1 MSKKE
6 SSLLIIISETRRS
19 VNLSTEERGA
29 ARYALR
35 AKVNI
40 CCKSVYKPN
49 VSHNHITEMA
59 LEPRWP
65 PRSPHEA
72 LLSSPS
78 GRRRLRQYQDR
89 TSPSPSPMK
98 KRPAMTEEE
107 EDEDC
112 EDEETLQLRLETLEA
127 RLKLKKLQQ
136 KKKLKAA
143 SKSFDKEGPT
153 GSRLV
158 SNDSVLAK
166 DWKNSTKERME
177 SLGIGVEVPVSPPRK
192 RAPAQEVRSP
202 GRVLLGIDKGLTGK
216 NISLRSYPNAQARVE
231 ADADPFTSTA
241 RRGAPRE
248 TILPSSRR
256 YLQEEHTSRPK
267 TFSERIAET
276 RQKDNDDRARQN
288 RLQKQRSTGFGIEQ
302 LELETL
308 RDAAASTATNSGK
321 PGLRP
326 MRDRGFSRTEV
337 LKSLNKTS
345 GNVFYKSRIISSGHS
360 NGHRDPLSSNAP
372 ASFRST
378 STNYNDA
385 GDASRPSQKVLRSTS
400 PSTQIARSHSPIA
413 EDPALFDP
421 FSRTHLCKRH
431 LPHPFLSKTLGRK
444 HISLIPEL
452 LATIKSP
459 DYTLPET
466 LENDFV
472 VFGIIAS
479 KSSPLSHKK
488 NHRSTSEGTT
498 SLQEATDSE
507 MNAQGKYMVFT
518 LTDLKW
524 SIDFYIF
531 TTAYTR
537 FWKLTPG
544 TLIAILN
551 PSIMPPPPGKAD
563 TGRFSLVLNSGDDT
577 ILEIGTS
584 QNLGWCKSIKKDGKP
599 CGSWVD
605 KKHTEYCEWHIDRVV
620 ESTRRGRMEVN
631 GMSAPYAPGG
641 KTGGRT
647 GFWGTGKIS
656 EKKEENGNKLL
667 KEGPQWDRGTSS
679 TYFINPMGRS
689 AAALI
694 DADSGGPMER
704 GGSKEERVRKR
715 LAERAREREIARKL
729 GEGGNGIGKEYL
741 RLRAAEV
748 GKTTLSTTSRST
760 TTLQGSSSNSKQNLP
775 PVDAS
780 SLGLLGNKA
789 TDVQLSPV
797 KKNFGQSLKR
807 KIPAAAVL
815 DDDAEQGGNPRSRK
829 KTRFVTEKGIRE
841 AGRESLGLGDGDED
855 GDDRQDSTTRPAK
868 TDAGPERVVNDLHDN
883 DNDDDNDDD
892 ELDIV

>member
-1 MSKKE
+1 M
-6 SSLLIIISETRRS
+6 I
-19 VNLSTEERGA
+19 
-29 ARYALR
+29 
-35 AKVNI
+35 
-40 CCKSVYKPN
+40 
-49 VSHNHITEMA
+49 
-59 LEPRWP
+59 
-65 PRSPHEA
+65 
-72 LLSSPS
+72 
-78 GRRRLRQYQDR
+78 
-89 TSPSPSPMK
+89 
-98 KRPAMTEEE
+98 EEE

-112 EDEETLQLRLETLEA
+112 EDEETLQLHVEALEA

-143 SKSFDKEGPT
+143 SKSFDNEGPT
-153 GSRLV
+153 GSLVV
-158 SNDSVLAK
+158 SNKPVVAK
-166 DWKNSTKERME
+166 NWKNLTKERME
-177 SLGIGVEVPVSPPRK
+177 SLGIGVEVPASPPRK
-192 RAPAQEVRSP
+192 HAPAQEVRSP

-216 NISLRSYPNAQARVE
+216 NVSLRRYPNAQARNK
-231 ADADPFTSTA
+231 ADADLFTSTA
-241 RRGAPRE
+241 RHGALRE
-248 TILPSSRR
+248 TVLPSSRK

-267 TFSERIAET
+267 TFSERIVET
-276 RQKDNDDRARQN
+276 RQRDNDDRARQN
-288 RLQKQRSTGFGIEQ
+288 RLQNQRSTGFGIEQ

-308 RDAAASTATNSGK
+308 RDAAASTATDSGK
-321 PGLRP
+321 PGLHP
-326 MRDRGFSRTEV
+326 MRDRGFSRAEV
-337 LKSLNKTS
+337 LKNLNKTS
-345 GNVFYKSRIISSGHS
+345 GSVFCKSRIISSGQS
-360 NGHRDPLSSNAP
+360 NGRRDRSSSNAP
-372 ASFRST
+372 ASFKST
-378 STNYNDA
+378 SINYNDA
-385 GDASRPSQKVLRSTS
+385 GDAPRPSQKVPRSTP
-400 PSTQIARSHSPIA
+400 PSTQIARSYSPIA

-431 LPHPFLSKTLGRK
+431 LPNFFLSKTLGRK

-488 NHRSTSEGTT
+488 AHRSTLEGTT

-507 MNAQGKYMVFT
+507 MNTQGKYMVFT

-584 QNLGWCKSIKKDGKP
+584 QNLGWCKSMKKDGKP

-605 KKHTEYCEWHIDRVV
+605 KKHAEYCEWHIDRVV
-620 ESTRRGRMEVN
+620 ESNRRGRMEVN

-647 GFWGTGKIS
+647 GFWGTGKTN

-679 TYFINPMGRS
+679 TYFINPIGRS

-704 GGSKEERVRKR
+704 GGRKEERVRKR

-748 GKTTLSTTSRST
+748 GKTTLSTSSRSKT
-760 TTLQGSSSNSKQNLP
+760 TIQGPSSNSEQNLP

-789 TDVQLSPV
+789 TNVQLSPI
-797 KKNFGQSLKR
+797 KKNFGQRLKR
-807 KIPAAAVL
+807 KFPAAAVL
-815 DDDAEQGGNPRSRK
+815 DNDVEHGGNPTNRK
-829 KTRFVTEKGIRE
+829 KTRFVTEKGIKE
-841 AGRESLGLGDGDED
+841 AGRESLGLGGGDED
-855 GDDRQDSTTRPAK
+855 GDNRKDVLTRPARLN
-868 TDAGPERVVNDLHDN
+868 AELEHVVNEIHDN
-883 DNDDDNDDD
+883 DDDD

>member
-1 MSKKE
+1 M
-6 SSLLIIISETRRS
+6 
-19 VNLSTEERGA
+19 
-29 ARYALR
+29 
-35 AKVNI
+35 
-40 CCKSVYKPN
+40 
-49 VSHNHITEMA
+49 TEMA
-59 LEPRWP
+59 SGPRWP

-98 KRPAMTEEE
+98 KRRAKIEEE

-112 EDEETLQLRLETLEA
+112 EDEETLQLRLEALEA
-127 RLKLKKLQQ
+127 RLKLRKLQQ
-136 KKKLKAA
+136 KKKKLKAA
-143 SKSFDKEGPT
+143 GKGLDNEGPP
-153 GSRLV
+153 GSRV
-158 SNDSVLAK
+158 ASNNDPVLAK
-166 DWKNSTKERME
+166 DWKKLTMERME
-177 SLGIGVEVPVSPPRK
+177 SLGIGVEVPASPPRK
-192 RAPAQEVRSP
+192 HAPAQEVRSP

-216 NISLRSYPNAQARVE
+216 NVSLRRYPNAQTRDKS
-231 ADADPFTSTA
+231 DADPFTSTV

-248 TILPSSRR
+248 SILPSSRKD
-256 YLQEEHTSRPK
+256 LQEEHTSRPK

-276 RQKDNDDRARQN
+276 RQKDKDDRARQT

-302 LELETL
+302 RELDAL
-308 RDAAASTATNSGK
+308 MAAAASTATYSGK
-321 PGLRP
+321 PGFHS
-326 MRDRGFSRTEV
+326 MRDRDFSRDEV

-345 GNVFYKSRIISSGHS
+345 GSLSYKSRIISGGHS
-360 NGHRDPLSSNAP
+360 NGRRDPSPSNAP
-372 ASFRST
+372 GSFRST
-378 STNYNDA
+378 SVNYNDA
-385 GDASRPSQKVLRSTS
+385 EDAPQPSQKVIRSVS
-400 PSTQIARSHSPIA
+400 PPTQTARSHSPTA
-413 EDPALFDP
+413 EDPSLFDP
-421 FSRTHLCKRH
+421 FSRTHLSKRH
-431 LPHPFLSKTLGRK
+431 LPHPFLLKTLGRK
-444 HISLIPEL
+444 HVSLIPEL

-488 NHRSTSEGTT
+488 AHRNTSEGTT

-551 PSIMPPPPGKAD
+551 PTIMPPRPGKAD

-584 QNLGWCKSIKKDGKP
+584 QDLGWCKSVKKDGKP

-647 GFWGTGKIS
+647 GFWGTGK
-656 EKKEENGNKLL
+656 KNEENGNKLL
-667 KEGPQWDRGTSS
+667 KEGAQWDRGTSS
-679 TYFINPMGRS
+679 TYFINPIGRS

-715 LAERAREREIARKL
+715 LAERAREKEIARKL

-741 RLRAAEV
+741 RLRAAEGV
-748 GKTTLSTTSRST
+748 KTTSTTSRST
-760 TTLQGSSSNSKQNLP
+760 TALQGFSSNSDQNLP

-789 TDVQLSPV
+789 TNVQLSPI

-807 KIPAAAVL
+807 KIPAASVL
-815 DDDAEQGGNPRSRK
+815 DDADGDNDAEQRGTRSRK

-841 AGRESLGLGDGDED
+841 AGRDSLGLG
-855 GDDRQDSTTRPAK
+855 GDDGNDSQGAAVRPARLN
-868 TDAGPERVVNDLHDN
+868 DEHERVANDIY
-883 DNDDDNDDD
+883 DDDDD

>member
-1 MSKKE
+1 M
-6 SSLLIIISETRRS
+6 
-19 VNLSTEERGA
+19 
-29 ARYALR
+29 
-35 AKVNI
+35 
-40 CCKSVYKPN
+40 
-49 VSHNHITEMA
+49 TEMSS
-59 LEPRWP
+59 EPRWP

-98 KRPAMTEEE
+98 KRRATIEEE
-107 EDEDC
+107 EDDEDC
-112 EDEETLQLRLETLEA
+112 EDEETLQLRLEALEA

-136 KKKLKAA
+136 KKKLKTAGK
-143 SKSFDKEGPT
+143 SKDNEGPT
-153 GSRLV
+153 GSHV
-158 SNDSVLAK
+158 ASNDDPRLTK
-166 DWKNSTKERME
+166 NWKISTKERIE
-177 SLGIGVEVPVSPPRK
+177 SLGIGVEVPASPPRK
-192 RAPAQEVRSP
+192 HAPAQEVRSP

-216 NISLRSYPNAQARVE
+216 NVSLRRYPNAQTRDR
-231 ADADPFTSTA
+231 ADVDPFTSTA

-248 TILPSSRR
+248 PISQSSRR
-256 YLQEEHTSRPK
+256 DLQEVHTPRPK

-276 RQKDNDDRARQN
+276 RQKDKDDRARQN

-302 LELETL
+302 RQLEAFK
-308 RDAAASTATNSGK
+308 DAAASTATDSST
-321 PGLRP
+321 PGFHS
-326 MRDRGFSRTEV
+326 MSNRGFSRDEV

-345 GNVFYKSRIISSGHS
+345 GNLSFKSRIISSGYP
-360 NGHRDPLSSNAP
+360 NGCRDPSPSNAP
-372 ASFRST
+372 ASFRSA
-378 STNYNDA
+378 SVKYNDTENA
-385 GDASRPSQKVLRSTS
+385 PRPSQRVIRPVPPPAQT
-400 PSTQIARSHSPIA
+400 ARFHSPVA
-413 EDPALFDP
+413 EDPSLFDP
-421 FSRTHLCKRH
+421 FSRTHLSKRH
-431 LPHPFLSKTLGRK
+431 LPHPFLSETLSRK
-444 HISLIPEL
+444 HVSLIPEL

-459 DYTLPET
+459 DYSLPET

-488 NHRSTSEGTT
+488 AHRSTSEGST

-524 SIDFYIF
+524 SMDFYIF

-584 QNLGWCKSIKKDGKP
+584 QDLGWCKSFKKDGKP

-605 KKHTEYCEWHIDRVV
+605 KKHTEYCEWHVDRVV

-647 GFWGTGKIS
+647 GFWGTAKNNDKKD
-656 EKKEENGNKLL
+656 EKGNKLL
-667 KEGPQWDRGTSS
+667 KEGPQWDRGTLS
-679 TYFINPMGRS
+679 TYFINPIGRT

-741 RLRAAEV
+741 RLRAAEEL
-748 GKTTLSTTSRST
+748 KTSSTTSPST
-760 TTLQGSSSNSKQNLP
+760 TTLQGSSSNSDRTFP
-775 PVDAS
+775 PLDAS

-789 TDVQLSPV
+789 TDVQLSPIR
-797 KKNFGQSLKR
+797 KNFGQSLKR
-807 KIPAAAVL
+807 KFPAAAVL
-815 DDDAEQGGNPRSRK
+815 DHADDDVGAEQERARSRK

-841 AGRESLGLGDGDED
+841 AGRDSLGLGSDD
-855 GDDRQDSTTRPAK
+855 GDDRQELVVRPARL
-868 TDAGPERVVNDLHDN
+868 DEEHEHIANEVNGDIY
-883 DNDDDNDDD
+883 DDEDDD

>member
-1 MSKKE
+1 M
-6 SSLLIIISETRRS
+6 
-19 VNLSTEERGA
+19 
-29 ARYALR
+29 Y
-35 AKVNI
+35 
-40 CCKSVYKPN
+40 VYKPK
-49 VSHNHITEMA
+49 VSHNYTTEMA

-98 KRPAMTEEE
+98 KQPAMME
-107 EDEDC
+107 EDDEDY
-112 EDEETLQLRLETLEA
+112 EDEETLQLRLETLET
-127 RLKLKKLQQ
+127 RLKLKRLQQ

-143 SKSFDKEGPT
+143 SKSFDNEGST
-153 GSRLV
+153 GFRVV
-158 SNDSVLAK
+158 SNDPVLAK
-166 DWKNSTKERME
+166 NWKNSTKDRME

-192 RAPAQEVRSP
+192 HALAQEVRSP
-202 GRVLLGIDKGLTGK
+202 GRVKLGIDKGLTGK
-216 NISLRSYPNAQARVE
+216 NISLRSYPSAQARDE
-231 ADADPFTSTA
+231 ADADPFTGTS
-241 RRGAPRE
+241 RVGAPGK

-256 YLQEEHTSRPK
+256 YVQEERTSRPK

-276 RQKDNDDRARQN
+276 RQKDIDDMARQN
-288 RLQKQRSTGFGIEQ
+288 RLQKQRSTGFGIDQ
-302 LELETL
+302 QKLETL
-308 RDAAASTATNSGK
+308 RDATASTATDSGK
-321 PGLRP
+321 PDLPP
-326 MRDRGFSRTEV
+326 MRDRGFSRAEV
-337 LKSLNKTS
+337 LKNINKTS
-345 GNVFYKSRIISSGHS
+345 GDALYKSRIISSGHN
-360 NGHRDPLSSNAP
+360 NGRCDPLSSNAP
-372 ASFRST
+372 ATIKST
-378 STNYNDA
+378 SIYYNDA
-385 GDASRPSQKVLRSTS
+385 GEVPRPIQKVLRSTS
-400 PSTQIARSHSPIA
+400 PSTQTGRSHSPIA
-413 EDPALFDP
+413 EDSTLFDP
-421 FSRTHLCKRH
+421 FSKTHLCKRH
-431 LPHPFLSKTLGRK
+431 IPHPFLSKTLGRK

-466 LENDFV
+466 LESDFV

-488 NHRSTSEGTT
+488 THRSISTGTT
-498 SLQEATDSE
+498 SLQEATESE
-507 MNAQGKYMVFT
+507 MNSQGKYMVFT

-531 TTAYTR
+531 ATAYTR

-577 ILEIGTS
+577 IIEIGTS
-584 QNLGWCKSIKKDGKP
+584 QNLGWCKSIKKDGKT

-647 GFWGTGKIS
+647 GFWGTGKRN

-667 KEGPQWDRGTSS
+667 KEGPQWDRSTSS
-679 TYFINPMGRS
+679 TYFVNPIGRS

-715 LAERAREREIARKL
+715 LAERAREKEIARKL

-741 RLRAAEV
+741 RLRADEV
-748 GKTTLSTTSRST
+748 DKTTLSTTSRST
-760 TTLQGSSSNSKQNLP
+760 NPLQGSSANSNQNLP
-775 PVDAS
+775 PVDAL

-789 TDVQLSPV
+789 TNVQLSPV
-797 KKNFGQSLKR
+797 KKNIGQSLKR
-807 KIPAAAVL
+807 KFPAAAVL
-815 DDDAEQGGNPRSRK
+815 DDDAEQGGNARSKK

-841 AGRESLGLGDGDED
+841 AGRESVGLGGGDED
-855 GDDRQDSTTRPAK
+855 KDGDDNQDLPRKPDK
-868 TDAGPERVVNDLHDN
+868 MDAEPERVVDGFHDDKN
-883 DNDDDNDDD
+883 NKNSNNNDDFDDDFDDDDD

>member
-1 MSKKE
+1 M
-6 SSLLIIISETRRS
+6 
-19 VNLSTEERGA
+19 
-29 ARYALR
+29 
-35 AKVNI
+35 
-40 CCKSVYKPN
+40 
-49 VSHNHITEMA
+49 TEMA
-59 LEPRWP
+59 SEPRWP

-72 LLSSPS
+72 LISSPS

-98 KRPAMTEEE
+98 KRRAKIEEE

-112 EDEETLQLRLETLEA
+112 EDEETLKLRLEALEA
-127 RLKLKKLQQ
+127 RLKLRELQQ
-136 KKKLKAA
+136 KKKLKTV
-143 SKSFDKEGPT
+143 SKSLDNEGSP
-153 GSRLV
+153 GSRV
-158 SNDSVLAK
+158 ASNDDPVLAK
-166 DWKNSTKERME
+166 NWKRLTKERME
-177 SLGIGVEVPVSPPRK
+177 SLGIGVEVPASPPRK
-192 RAPAQEVRSP
+192 HAPAQEVRSP
-202 GRVLLGIDKGLTGK
+202 GRVQLGIDKGLTGK
-216 NISLRSYPNAQARVE
+216 NVSLRRYPNAQTKDK
-231 ADADPFTSTA
+231 ADVDPFTSTA

-248 TILPSSRR
+248 TILPSSLKH
-256 YLQEEHTSRPK
+256 LQGEHTSRPK

-302 LELETL
+302 RELEAL
-308 RDAAASTATNSGK
+308 RDAAASAATDSGK
-321 PGLRP
+321 PGFHS
-326 MRDRGFSRTEV
+326 MRDRGFSRDEV

-345 GNVFYKSRIISSGHS
+345 GILSYDSRIISGGHS
-360 NGHRDPLSSNAP
+360 KGRLDRSPSNAP
-372 ASFRST
+372 TSFKST
-378 STNYNDA
+378 SVNYNDA
-385 GDASRPSQKVLRSTS
+385 EDAPRPSQNVIRSVS
-400 PSTQIARSHSPIA
+400 PPTQPARSHSSSV
-413 EDPALFDP
+413 EDPSLFDP
-421 FSRTHLCKRH
+421 FSRTHLSKRH

-444 HISLIPEL
+444 HVSLIPEL

-488 NHRSTSEGTT
+488 SHRSTSDGTT

-524 SIDFYIF
+524 SLDFYIF

-544 TLIAILN
+544 SLIAILN
-551 PSIMPPPPGKAD
+551 PSIMPPPPGKVD

-584 QNLGWCKSIKKDGKP
+584 QDLGWCKSIKKDGKP

-647 GFWGTGKIS
+647 GFWGTGKKND
-656 EKKEENGNKLL
+656 KKEENGNKLL

-679 TYFINPMGRS
+679 TYFINPIGRS

-741 RLRAAEV
+741 RLRAAEGV
-748 GKTTLSTTSRST
+748 KTTFTTSRST
-760 TTLQGSSSNSKQNLP
+760 ITLQGSSSNSDQTLP

-789 TDVQLSPV
+789 SNVQLSPI
-797 KKNFGQSLKR
+797 KKSFGQSLKR

-815 DDDAEQGGNPRSRK
+815 DDADDDTEQGGVRSRK

-841 AGRESLGLGDGDED
+841 AGRDSLGLGDDD
-855 GDDRQDSTTRPAK
+855 GDDRQEVVVRPARL
-868 TDAGPERVVNDLHDN
+868 DDEHEHVANDIYDN
-883 DNDDDNDDD
+883 YDDDDDD

>member
-1 MSKKE
+1 M
-6 SSLLIIISETRRS
+6 
-19 VNLSTEERGA
+19 
-29 ARYALR
+29 
-35 AKVNI
+35 
-40 CCKSVYKPN
+40 
-49 VSHNHITEMA
+49 TEMA
-59 LEPRWP
+59 SEPRWP

-98 KRPAMTEEE
+98 KRRAKIEEE

-112 EDEETLQLRLETLEA
+112 EDEETLKLRLEALEA
-127 RLKLKKLQQ
+127 RLKLRRLQQ
-136 KKKLKAA
+136 KKKLKTVG
-143 SKSFDKEGPT
+143 KSLDNEGPP
-153 GSRLV
+153 GSRV
-158 SNDSVLAK
+158 ASNDDPVLAK
-166 DWKNSTKERME
+166 NWKRLTKERME
-177 SLGIGVEVPVSPPRK
+177 SLGIGVEVPASPPRK
-192 RAPAQEVRSP
+192 HAPAPEVRSP
-202 GRVLLGIDKGLTGK
+202 GRVQLGIDKGLTGK
-216 NISLRSYPNAQARVE
+216 NVSLRRYPNAQTKDK
-231 ADADPFTSTA
+231 ADVDPFTSTA

-248 TILPSSRR
+248 TILPSSLKH
-256 YLQEEHTSRPK
+256 LQGEHTSRPK

-302 LELETL
+302 RELEAL
-308 RDAAASTATNSGK
+308 RDAAASAETDSGK
-321 PGLRP
+321 PGFHS
-326 MRDRGFSRTEV
+326 MRDRGFSRDEV
-337 LKSLNKTS
+337 LESLNKMS
-345 GNVFYKSRIISSGHS
+345 GILSYDSRIISGGHS
-360 NGHRDPLSSNAP
+360 KGRLDRSPSNAP
-372 ASFRST
+372 TSFKSVK
-378 STNYNDA
+378 YNDTE
-385 GDASRPSQKVLRSTS
+385 DAPRPSQNVIRSVS
-400 PSTQIARSHSPIA
+400 PPTQTARSHSPSA
-413 EDPALFDP
+413 EDPSLFDP
-421 FSRTHLCKRH
+421 FSRTHLSKRH

-444 HISLIPEL
+444 HVSLIPEL

-459 DYTLPET
+459 DYSLPET

-488 NHRSTSEGTT
+488 SHRSTSEGTT

-551 PSIMPPPPGKAD
+551 PSIMPPPPGKVD

-584 QNLGWCKSIKKDGKP
+584 QDLGWCKSIKKDGKP

-605 KKHTEYCEWHIDRVV
+605 KKHTEYCEWHIDRVI

-647 GFWGTGKIS
+647 GFWGTGKKND
-656 EKKEENGNKLL
+656 KKEENGNKLL
-667 KEGPQWDRGTSS
+667 KEGRQWDRGTSS
-679 TYFINPMGRS
+679 TYFINPIGRS

-741 RLRAAEV
+741 RLRAAEGV
-748 GKTTLSTTSRST
+748 KTTSTTSRST
-760 TTLQGSSSNSKQNLP
+760 STLQGSSSNSDQTLP

-789 TDVQLSPV
+789 SNVQLSPI
-797 KKNFGQSLKR
+797 KKNFGKSLKR

-815 DDDAEQGGNPRSRK
+815 DDADDDTEQGGVRSRK

-841 AGRESLGLGDGDED
+841 AGRDSLGLGDDD
-855 GDDRQDSTTRPAK
+855 GDDRQEVVVRPARL
-868 TDAGPERVVNDLHDN
+868 DDEHEHVANDIYDN
-883 DNDDDNDDD
+883 YDDDDDDD

>member
-1 MSKKE
+1 MAPRDRF
-6 SSLLIIISETRRS
+6 T
-19 VNLSTEERGA
+19 V
-29 ARYALR
+29 
-35 AKVNI
+35 
-40 CCKSVYKPN
+40 KPN
-49 VSHNHITEMA
+49 LCKYEYKLNVSREPITEMA
-59 LEPRWP
+59 SEPRWP
-65 PRSPHEA
+65 PRSSHEA

-78 GRRRLRQYQDR
+78 GRRRLRQYQYQDR
-89 TSPSPSPMK
+89 TSPSPSPIK
-98 KRPAMTEEE
+98 KRPAMIEEE

-112 EDEETLQLRLETLEA
+112 EDEETLQLRVEALEA

-143 SKSFDKEGPT
+143 SKSVDNEGPT
-153 GSRLV
+153 GSRVV
-158 SNDSVLAK
+158 SNDLVPAK
-166 DWKNSTKERME
+166 NWKKLTEERIE
-177 SLGIGVEVPVSPPRK
+177 SLGIGVEVPASPPRK
-192 RAPAQEVRSP
+192 HAPAQEARSP
-202 GRVLLGIDKGLTGK
+202 GRILLGIDKGLTGK
-216 NISLRSYPNAQARVE
+216 NVSLRRYPNAQARDK
-231 ADADPFTSTA
+231 ADADPFISTV
-241 RRGAPRE
+241 RLGAPRE
-248 TILPSSRR
+248 TILP
-256 YLQEEHTSRPK
+256 YTSRPK

-276 RQKDNDDRARQN
+276 RQKDKDDRARQN
-288 RLQKQRSTGFGIEQ
+288 RLQKQRSTGFGIEH
-302 LELETL
+302 LELGAL
-308 RDAAASTATNSGK
+308 RDTAASTAIDSGK
-321 PGLRP
+321 PGLHS
-326 MRDRGFSRTEV
+326 MRVRGFSRDEV

-345 GNVFYKSRIISSGHS
+345 ESGLYKSSIISSAHG
-360 NGHRDPLSSNAP
+360 NGRRDLSLSNAP
-372 ASFRST
+372 TFFQST
-378 STNYNDA
+378 SVNYNDA
-385 GDASRPSQKVLRSTS
+385 GDAPRPSQKVMRSVS

-431 LPHPFLSKTLGRK
+431 LPHPFLSTTLGRK

-459 DYTLPET
+459 DYTLPEA

-488 NHRSTSEGTT
+488 THRSKSEGTT

-507 MNAQGKYMVFT
+507 MNTQGKYMVFT

-551 PSIMPPPPGKAD
+551 PSIMPPPPGKGD

-620 ESTRRGRMEVN
+620 ETTRRGRMEVN

-647 GFWGTGKIS
+647 GFWGTGKKN

-667 KEGPQWDRGTSS
+667 KEGPQWDRGTTS
-679 TYFINPMGRS
+679 TYFINPIGRN

-704 GGSKEERVRKR
+704 GGSKEEKVRKR
-715 LAERAREREIARKL
+715 LAERAREKEIARKL

-741 RLRAAEV
+741 RLRAADV
-748 GKTTLSTTSRST
+748 GTTTLSTTSRSA
-760 TTLQGSSSNSKQNLP
+760 TTLQGSSSNSNTNLP

-789 TDVQLSPV
+789 ANVQLSPL

-807 KIPAAAVL
+807 KIPAGTVL
-815 DDDAEQGGNPRSRK
+815 DDEFDDGDAEKGGNPRSRK
-829 KTRFVTEKGIRE
+829 ITRFVTEKGIRE
-841 AGRESLGLGDGDED
+841 AGRESLGLGDDDEN
-855 GDDRQDSTTRPAK
+855 GDDRQDVVTTPARL
-868 TDAGPERVVNDLHDN
+868 DAESERVGNDF
-883 DNDDDNDDD
+883 DDKDDDDD
-892 ELDIV
+892 ELEIV

>member
-1 MSKKE
+1 
-6 SSLLIIISETRRS
+6 
-19 VNLSTEERGA
+19 
-29 ARYALR
+29 
-35 AKVNI
+35 
-40 CCKSVYKPN
+40 
-49 VSHNHITEMA
+49 MA

-98 KRPAMTEEE
+98 KRPATIEE
-107 EDEDC
+107 EDEDF

-127 RLKLKKLQQ
+127 RLKLKRLQQ
-136 KKKLKAA
+136 KKKKLKAA
-143 SKSFDKEGPT
+143 STYKNFDNEGST
-153 GSRLV
+153 GFRVV
-158 SNDSVLAK
+158 SNDPLLAK
-166 DWKNSTKERME
+166 NWKNSTKERME

-192 RAPAQEVRSP
+192 HAPAQEVRSP
-202 GRVLLGIDKGLTGK
+202 GRVILGIDKGLTGK
-216 NISLRSYPNAQARVE
+216 NISLRSYPSAQARDE
-231 ADADPFTSTA
+231 ADADPFTGTA
-241 RRGAPRE
+241 RLGAPRE

-256 YLQEEHTSRPK
+256 YVQEECTSRPK

-276 RQKDNDDRARQN
+276 RQKDIDDRTRQN

-302 LELETL
+302 QKLETL
-308 RDAAASTATNSGK
+308 RDAAASTATDSGK
-321 PGLRP
+321 PGLPP
-326 MRDRGFSRTEV
+326 MRDRGFSRDEV
-337 LKSLNKTS
+337 LKNLNKTS
-345 GNVFYKSRIISSGHS
+345 GNVLYKSRIISSGHN
-360 NGHRDPLSSNAP
+360 NGRRDPLSSNAP
-372 ASFRST
+372 ASFKSA
-378 STNYNDA
+378 SINYNDA
-385 GDASRPSQKVLRSTS
+385 GDFPRPSQKVLRATS

-413 EDPALFDP
+413 EDSALFDP
-421 FSRTHLCKRH
+421 FSKTHLCKRH
-431 LPHPFLSKTLGRK
+431 IPHPFLSKTLGRK

-488 NHRSTSEGTT
+488 THRSVSEGTT
-498 SLQEATDSE
+498 SLQEATESE
-507 MNAQGKYMVFT
+507 MNSQGKYMVFT

-599 CGSWVD
+599 CSSWVD
-605 KKHTEYCEWHIDRVV
+605 KKHAEYCEWHIDRVV

-647 GFWGTGKIS
+647 GFWGTGKRN

-667 KEGPQWDRGTSS
+667 KEGPQWDRSSSS
-679 TYFINPMGRS
+679 TYFINPIGRS

-748 GKTTLSTTSRST
+748 GKTTLSTASRSNT
-760 TTLQGSSSNSKQNLP
+760 PLQGSSANSKQNLP

-789 TDVQLSPV
+789 TNVQLSPI
-797 KKNFGQSLKR
+797 KKNTGQGLKR
-807 KIPAAAVL
+807 KTYAAAVL

-841 AGRESLGLGDGDED
+841 AGRESSVGLGGDDEDEDED
-855 GDDRQDSTTRPAK
+855 GDDRQDLIIKPAK
-868 TDAGPERVVNDLHDN
+868 LDAEPERVVNDFHDN
-883 DNDDDNDDD
+883 KNNNDGDDDDND

>member
-1 MSKKE
+1 M
-6 SSLLIIISETRRS
+6 
-19 VNLSTEERGA
+19 
-29 ARYALR
+29 
-35 AKVNI
+35 
-40 CCKSVYKPN
+40 
-49 VSHNHITEMA
+49 TEMA

-98 KRPAMTEEE
+98 KRGAKIEEE

-112 EDEETLQLRLETLEA
+112 EDEEILELRLEALEA

-136 KKKLKAA
+136 KKKLKTVG
-143 SKSFDKEGPT
+143 KSLDDEGLP
-153 GSRLV
+153 GSRV
-158 SNDSVLAK
+158 ASNDDPVLAK
-166 DWKNSTKERME
+166 NWKKLTKERME
-177 SLGIGVEVPVSPPRK
+177 SLGIGVEVPASPPRK
-192 RAPAQEVRSP
+192 HAPAQEVRSP
-202 GRVLLGIDKGLTGK
+202 GRVQLGIDKGLTGK
-216 NISLRSYPNAQARVE
+216 NVSLRGCPNAQTRDK
-231 ADADPFTSTA
+231 ADVDPFTSTV
-241 RRGAPRE
+241 RRRASRK
-248 TILPSSRR
+248 TILPFSRKD
-256 YLQEEHTSRPK
+256 LQEEHTSRPK

-302 LELETL
+302 RELEAL
-308 RDAAASTATNSGK
+308 RDAAASTATDSGK
-321 PGLRP
+321 PGFHSI
-326 MRDRGFSRTEV
+326 RDRGFSRDEV

-345 GNVFYKSRIISSGHS
+345 GSLSYDGRIISGGHS
-360 NGHRDPLSSNAP
+360 KGRRDLSPSNAP
-372 ASFRST
+372 ISFKST
-378 STNYNDA
+378 SVNYNDTE
-385 GDASRPSQKVLRSTS
+385 DAPRPSQNVIRPVS
-400 PSTQIARSHSPIA
+400 PPTQIARSHCPIA
-413 EDPALFDP
+413 EDPSLFDP
-421 FSRTHLCKRH
+421 FSRTHLSKRH

-444 HISLIPEL
+444 HVCLIPEL

-459 DYTLPET
+459 DYALPGI

-488 NHRSTSEGTT
+488 AHRSTSEGTT

-551 PSIMPPPPGKAD
+551 PSIMPPPPGKVD

-584 QNLGWCKSIKKDGKP
+584 QDLGWCKSTKKDGKP

-641 KTGGRT
+641 KSGGRT
-647 GFWGTGKIS
+647 GFWGTGKKND
-656 EKKEENGNKLL
+656 KKEGNGNKLL

-679 TYFINPMGRS
+679 TYFINPIGRS

-741 RLRAAEV
+741 RLRAAEEV
-748 GKTTLSTTSRST
+748 KTTSTTSRST
-760 TTLQGSSSNSKQNLP
+760 ITLQGSFSNSDQTLP

-789 TDVQLSPV
+789 SNVQLSPI
-797 KKNFGQSLKR
+797 KKNFGHSLKR
-807 KIPAAAVL
+807 KTPAAAVL
-815 DDDAEQGGNPRSRK
+815 DDADDDTEQGGVRSRK

-841 AGRESLGLGDGDED
+841 AGMDSLGLGDDD
-855 GDDRQDSTTRPAK
+855 GDDRQESVARPARL
-868 TDAGPERVVNDLHDN
+868 DDEHEHVANDIHD
-883 DNDDDNDDD
+883 DYDDDDDD

>member
-1 MSKKE
+1 
-6 SSLLIIISETRRS
+6 
-19 VNLSTEERGA
+19 
-29 ARYALR
+29 
-35 AKVNI
+35 
-40 CCKSVYKPN
+40 
-49 VSHNHITEMA
+49 
-59 LEPRWP
+59 
-65 PRSPHEA
+65 
-72 LLSSPS
+72 
-78 GRRRLRQYQDR
+78 
-89 TSPSPSPMK
+89 MK
-98 KRPAMTEEE
+98 KRPAMIEE
-107 EDEDC
+107 EDEDY
-112 EDEETLQLRLETLEA
+112 EDEETLQLRLETLET

-143 SKSFDKEGPT
+143 NKSIDNNEGPT
-153 GSRLV
+153 GSRMV
-158 SNDSVLAK
+158 SRDPLLAK
-166 DWKNSTKERME
+166 NWKNSTKERME
-177 SLGIGVEVPVSPPRK
+177 SLSLGIGVEVPVSPPRK
-192 RAPAQEVRSP
+192 HAPAEEVRSP

-216 NISLRSYPNAQARVE
+216 NISLRSYPNAQARDE
-231 ADADPFTSTA
+231 ADADPFTSTT

-248 TILPSSRR
+248 TTLLSSRR
-256 YLQEEHTSRPK
+256 YSLEEHTSRPK

-276 RQKDNDDRARQN
+276 RQKEIDDRARQN

-302 LELETL
+302 LELDSL
-308 RDAAASTATNSGK
+308 RDAAASIATDSGK

-326 MRDRGFSRTEV
+326 MRNRGFSRAEV

-360 NGHRDPLSSNAP
+360 NGRRDPLSSNAP
-372 ASFRST
+372 ASFKST
-378 STNYNDA
+378 SINYNDA
-385 GDASRPSQKVLRSTS
+385 GDAPRPSQKVLRSTS
-400 PSTQIARSHSPIA
+400 PSTQIARSHSPIP
-413 EDPALFDP
+413 EDSALFDP

-431 LPHPFLSKTLGRK
+431 LPHPFLSKTLGAK

-498 SLQEATDSE
+498 SLQEAADSE

-584 QNLGWCKSIKKDGKP
+584 QDLGWCKSIKKDGKP

-631 GMSAPYAPGG
+631 GMSVPYAPGG

-647 GFWGTGKIS
+647 GFWGTGKIN

-679 TYFINPMGRS
+679 TYFINPIGRS

-694 DADSGGPMER
+694 DTDSGGPMER

-741 RLRAAEV
+741 RLRADEV

-760 TTLQGSSSNSKQNLP
+760 TVQGSSSNSKQNLP

-789 TDVQLSPV
+789 TNVQLSPI

-807 KIPAAAVL
+807 KISAAAVL
-815 DDDAEQGGNPRSRK
+815 DDDAEQGENPRSRK

-841 AGRESLGLGDGDED
+841 AGRESLGLGGGDED
-855 GDDRQDSTTRPAK
+855 GDDSQDLKKKPAEM
-868 TDAGPERVVNDLHDN
+868 DAEPERVVTEFHDNDN
-883 DNDDDNDDD
+883 DNDDD
-892 ELDIV
+892 ELEIV

>member
-1 MSKKE
+1 M
-6 SSLLIIISETRRS
+6 
-19 VNLSTEERGA
+19 
-29 ARYALR
+29 
-35 AKVNI
+35 
-40 CCKSVYKPN
+40 
-49 VSHNHITEMA
+49 TEMA
-59 LEPRWP
+59 SGPRWP

-98 KRPAMTEEE
+98 KRRAKIEEE

-112 EDEETLQLRLETLEA
+112 EDEETLQLRLEALEA

-136 KKKLKAA
+136 KKKKLKAA
-143 SKSFDKEGPT
+143 GKGLDNEGPP
-153 GSRLV
+153 GSRV
-158 SNDSVLAK
+158 ASNNDPVLAK
-166 DWKNSTKERME
+166 DWKKLTMERME
-177 SLGIGVEVPVSPPRK
+177 SLGIGVEVPASPPRK
-192 RAPAQEVRSP
+192 HAPAQEVRSP

-216 NISLRSYPNAQARVE
+216 NVSLRRYPNAQTRDKSDV
-231 ADADPFTSTA
+231 DPFTSTV

-248 TILPSSRR
+248 SILPSSRKD
-256 YLQEEHTSRPK
+256 LQEEHTSRPK

-276 RQKDNDDRARQN
+276 RQKDKDDRARQN
-288 RLQKQRSTGFGIEQ
+288 RLQKQRSTGFGIERR
-302 LELETL
+302 ELDAL
-308 RDAAASTATNSGK
+308 MAAAASTATYSGK
-321 PGLRP
+321 PGFHS
-326 MRDRGFSRTEV
+326 MRDRDFSRDEV

-345 GNVFYKSRIISSGHS
+345 GSLSYKSRIISGGHS
-360 NGHRDPLSSNAP
+360 NGRREPSPSNAP
-372 ASFRST
+372 GSFRST
-378 STNYNDA
+378 SVNYNDA
-385 GDASRPSQKVLRSTS
+385 EDAPQPSQKLIRSVS
-400 PSTQIARSHSPIA
+400 PPTQTARSHSPTA
-413 EDPALFDP
+413 EDPSLFDP
-421 FSRTHLCKRH
+421 FSRTHLSKRH
-431 LPHPFLSKTLGRK
+431 LPHPFLLKTLGRK
-444 HISLIPEL
+444 HVSLIPEL

-488 NHRSTSEGTT
+488 AHRSTSEGTT

-537 FWKLTPG
+537 FWKLTAG

-551 PSIMPPPPGKAD
+551 PSIMPPRPGKAD

-584 QNLGWCKSIKKDGKP
+584 QDLGWCKSVKKDGKP

-647 GFWGTGKIS
+647 GFWGTGK
-656 EKKEENGNKLL
+656 KNEENGNKLL
-667 KEGPQWDRGTSS
+667 KEGAQWDRGTSS
-679 TYFINPMGRS
+679 TYFINPIGRS

-715 LAERAREREIARKL
+715 LAERAREKEIARKL

-741 RLRAAEV
+741 RLRAAEGV
-748 GKTTLSTTSRST
+748 KTTSTTSRST
-760 TTLQGSSSNSKQNLP
+760 TTLQGFSSNSDQNLP

-789 TDVQLSPV
+789 TNVQLSPI
-797 KKNFGQSLKR
+797 KKNFGQTLKR
-807 KIPAAAVL
+807 KIPAASVL
-815 DDDAEQGGNPRSRK
+815 DDADDDNDAEQGGTRSRK

-841 AGRESLGLGDGDED
+841 AGRDSLGLG
-855 GDDRQDSTTRPAK
+855 GDDGNDSQGAAVRPARL
-868 TDAGPERVVNDLHDN
+868 DDEHERVANDIY
-883 DNDDDNDDD
+883 DDDDD

>member
-1 MSKKE
+1 MTVRKSFNGR
-6 SSLLIIISETRRS
+6 TWRRAMGGF
-19 VNLSTEERGA
+19 THCR
-29 ARYALR
+29 
-35 AKVNI
+35 
-40 CCKSVYKPN
+40 CKYVLPLYKPN
-49 VSHNHITEMA
+49 VPRYLIKEMA
-59 LEPRWP
+59 SEPRWP

-78 GRRRLRQYQDR
+78 GRRRLRQDQDR

-98 KRPAMTEEE
+98 KRPAMIEEE
-107 EDEDC
+107 ED
-112 EDEETLQLRLETLEA
+112 EDEETLQLRLEALEA

-143 SKSFDKEGPT
+143 SKSFDNEGPT
-153 GSRLV
+153 GSRVV
-158 SNDSVLAK
+158 SNDPGLAK
-166 DWKNSTKERME
+166 NWKTLTKERIE
-177 SLGIGVEVPVSPPRK
+177 SLGIAVEVPASPPRK
-192 RAPAQEVRSP
+192 HAPAQEVRSP

-216 NISLRSYPNAQARVE
+216 NVSLRRYPDAQARDK
-231 ADADPFTSTA
+231 ADADPFTSTV
-241 RRGAPRE
+241 RRGAPKE
-248 TILPSSRR
+248 TILP
-256 YLQEEHTSRPK
+256 YTSRPK
-267 TFSERIAET
+267 TFSERIAES
-276 RQKDNDDRARQN
+276 RQKDKDDWARQK
-288 RLQKQRSTGFGIEQ
+288 RLQKQRSLGFGIEQ
-302 LELETL
+302 LELGAL
-308 RDAAASTATNSGK
+308 RAAASTTTDSGK
-321 PGLRP
+321 PSLNS
-326 MRDRGFSRTEV
+326 MRDSGFSRDEV
-337 LKSLNKTS
+337 LKSLNKTTGS
-345 GNVFYKSRIISSGHS
+345 GFYKSRIISSNRS
-360 NGHRDPLSSNAP
+360 NRPRLSLSNAP
-372 ASFRST
+372 ASFKST
-378 STNYNDA
+378 LVNYNDA
-385 GDASRPSQKVLRSTS
+385 GDAPRPSQKVMRSVS

-413 EDPALFDP
+413 EDLALFDP

-431 LPHPFLSKTLGRK
+431 LPHPFVSKTLGRK

-620 ESTRRGRMEVN
+620 ETTRRGRMEVN

-647 GFWGTGKIS
+647 GFWGTGKKN
-656 EKKEENGNKLL
+656 ENMEENGNKLL
-667 KEGPQWDRGTSS
+667 KEGPQWDRGTTS
-679 TYFINPMGRS
+679 TYFINPIGRS

-704 GGSKEERVRKR
+704 GGSKEEKVRKR

-748 GKTTLSTTSRST
+748 GKTTLSTTSRRAT
-760 TTLQGSSSNSKQNLP
+760 TPQGSSSNSTQNLP

-789 TDVQLSPV
+789 TNVQLSPI
-797 KKNFGQSLKR
+797 KKHFGQSLKR

-815 DDDAEQGGNPRSRK
+815 DGEYDDENAEQEGNPRSRK
-829 KTRFVTEKGIRE
+829 KTRFVTENGIKE
-841 AGRESLGLGDGDED
+841 AGRESLGSGDGDED
-855 GDDRQDSTTRPAK
+855 GDDRQDVVTRPAK
-868 TDAGPERVVNDLHDN
+868 LDAEPEHVVNDSY
-883 DNDDDNDDD
+883 DNDDDD
-892 ELDIV
+892 ELEIV

>member
-6 SSLLIIISETRRS
+6 SLLIIITEKRRS
-19 VNLSTEERGA
+19 VNLPTEERGA
-29 ARYALR
+29 ARYALQ
-35 AKVNI
+35 AYI
-40 CCKSVYKPN
+40 YKPN
-49 VSHNHITEMA
+49 VSRNHITEMA

-89 TSPSPSPMK
+89 ASPSPSPIK
-98 KRPAMTEEE
+98 KRPALIEEE

-143 SKSFDKEGPT
+143 SKSFDNEGPT
-153 GSRLV
+153 GSRVV
-158 SNDSVLAK
+158 SNDPVFAK
-166 DWKNSTKERME
+166 NWKNLTNERME

-192 RAPAQEVRSP
+192 HAPAQEVRSP

-216 NISLRSYPNAQARVE
+216 NISLRSYPNAQTRDE
-231 ADADPFTSTA
+231 ADADPFTSTS
-241 RRGAPRE
+241 RRGPRE
-248 TILPSSRR
+248 TILPSSRK

-288 RLQKQRSTGFGIEQ
+288 RLQKQRSTGFGTEQ

-308 RDAAASTATNSGK
+308 RDAAASTSTDSGK

-326 MRDRGFSRTEV
+326 MRERGFSRAEV

-360 NGHRDPLSSNAP
+360 NWRRDPLSSNAP
-372 ASFRST
+372 ASFKST
-378 STNYNDA
+378 SINYNDA
-385 GDASRPSQKVLRSTS
+385 GDAPRLSQKVLRSTS
-400 PSTQIARSHSPIA
+400 PSTQIARSHSSIA
-413 EDPALFDP
+413 EDSALFDP
-421 FSRTHLCKRH
+421 FSGTHLSKRH

-459 DYTLPET
+459 DYTLPEI

-488 NHRSTSEGTT
+488 THRSTSEGTT

-647 GFWGTGKIS
+647 GFWGTGKIN
-656 EKKEENGNKLL
+656 EKKEESGNKLL
-667 KEGPQWDRGTSS
+667 KDGPQWDRGTSS
-679 TYFINPMGRS
+679 TYFINPIGSS

-748 GKTTLSTTSRST
+748 GKPTLSTTSRST

-789 TDVQLSPV
+789 TDVQLSPI

-841 AGRESLGLGDGDED
+841 AGRESLGLGGGDED
-855 GDDRQDSTTRPAK
+855 GDERQDSMMRPAK
-868 TDAGPERVVNDLHDN
+868 FDAEPKGVVNDFHDN
-883 DNDDDNDDD
+883 DNDDDD